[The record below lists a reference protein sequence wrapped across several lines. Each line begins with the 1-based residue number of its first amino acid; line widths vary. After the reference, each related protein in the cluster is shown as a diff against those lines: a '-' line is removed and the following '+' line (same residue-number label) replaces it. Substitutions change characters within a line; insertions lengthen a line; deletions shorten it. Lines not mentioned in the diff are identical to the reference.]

1 MVDADLNQPVVVT
14 YRSETPHEPIRFES
28 LRKALHTIILD
39 FDPEKLSTAFIC
51 TKQGGLNIVEIRAL
65 YSSLC
70 KAYADDFASTNDA
83 LPRNWRSPI
92 DA

>member
-1 MVDADLNQPVVVT
+1 MLDAHLDEPVVVT
-14 YRSETPHEPIRFES
+14 CHGKQNQDAIRFDS

-39 FDPEKLSTAFIC
+39 FDPEILPSAFIC

-65 YSSLC
+65 YNSLC
-70 KAYADDFASTNDA
+70 KAYGRGAASRPA
-83 LPRNWRSPI
+83 LRRSPL